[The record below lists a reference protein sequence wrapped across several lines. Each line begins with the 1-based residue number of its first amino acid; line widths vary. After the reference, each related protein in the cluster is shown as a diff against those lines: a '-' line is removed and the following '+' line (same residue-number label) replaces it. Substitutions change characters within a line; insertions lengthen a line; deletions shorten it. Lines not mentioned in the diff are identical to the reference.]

1 MIIVLLISLN
11 SSYFLNMSPGV
22 MSQGLGGISVMI
34 DEGLSAFHNP
44 AIHQAAKVN
53 FTIARWLYTTHFFSV
68 GAGFKNNVIGIT
80 YLNYGAI
87 QGYNEYGGET
97 NVFNPFSVCF
107 VIGRRLGPLGIV
119 VKAFEEK
126 IDEQALYGICGGIS
140 SYLQFNKISFGAKVD
155 NIGKEFGQKTKIPLR
170 TLFGLKLMLP
180 MNIDIIVESRYPDF
194 EVRSGLMY
202 TYEKVKLLLGAR
214 YMHPHNV
221 IDDAKMNSSLTDISL
236 TSGLIV
242 LVKKYEFGYSFAY
255 TEFSNAHQFS
265 VTLKP

>member
-1 MIIVLLISLN
+1 MIIVFLISLN

-22 MSQGLGGISVMI
+22 VSQGLGGASVMI

-44 AIHQAAKVN
+44 AIHQATKVT
-53 FTIARWLYTTHFFSV
+53 FTIARWLYATHFLSM
-68 GAGFKNNVIGIT
+68 GAGFKNNVIGIS
-80 YLNYGAI
+80 YLNYGSI

-97 NVFNPFSVCF
+97 NAFNPFNICL
-107 VIGRRLGPLGIV
+107 VIGRRLGPIGIV

-140 SYLQFNKISFGAKVD
+140 SFLQFNKISFGAKVD
-155 NIGKEFGQKTKIPLR
+155 NIGKEFGQKTEIPL
-170 TLFGLKLMLP
+170 TALFGLKLILP
-180 MNIDIIVESRYPDF
+180 MHIDLIVESRYPDF

-202 TYEKVKLLLGAR
+202 TYENVKLLLGAR
-214 YMHPHNV
+214 YMHPHDA
-221 IDDAKMNSSLTDISL
+221 IDDAKMSSSLTDISL

-242 LVKKYEFGYSFAY
+242 QVKKYEIGYSFAY

-265 VTLKP
+265 VTLMP